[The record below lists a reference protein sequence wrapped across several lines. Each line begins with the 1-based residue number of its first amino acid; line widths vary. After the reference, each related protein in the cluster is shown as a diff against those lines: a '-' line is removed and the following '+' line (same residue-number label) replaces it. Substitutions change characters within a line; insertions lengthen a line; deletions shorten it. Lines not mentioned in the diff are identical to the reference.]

1 MTDSGSLSRQSY
13 LAPRVAAEIQAVA
26 RELEKFGL
34 RRNAQRLLDLLGE
47 PPDDDRP
54 CPVQSRDDVRAI
66 PWGLAE
72 ILYPA
77 YGHDQTLERLAERG
91 GFGRMELGALAVDGY
106 GVRGGDDRG
115 QRKLG
120 RWPLLDLYD
129 MARRNG

>member
-1 MTDSGSLSRQSY
+1 MTL
-13 LAPRVAAEIQAVA
+13 LAPRVQAEIEAVAAE
-26 RELEKFGL
+26 LERFGL
-34 RRNAQRLLDLLGE
+34 RRNAKRLRDLLGE

-54 CPVQSRDDVRAI
+54 CPVQSRDGVRAI

-77 YGHDQTLERLAERG
+77 YGHDQSLERMAERG

-106 GVRGGDDRG
+106 AALGGGGDRG

-129 MARRNG
+129 MAKRNG